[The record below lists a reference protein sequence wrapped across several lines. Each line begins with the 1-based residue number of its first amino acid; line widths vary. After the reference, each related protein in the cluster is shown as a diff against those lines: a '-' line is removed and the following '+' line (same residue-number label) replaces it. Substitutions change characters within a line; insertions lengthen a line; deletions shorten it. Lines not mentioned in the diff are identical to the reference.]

1 MNMFPM
7 FMFNSYFS
15 FIFVFNSP
23 VCLYKGYFSNL
34 DQFISKL
41 PEEEKFVPMGE
52 MIHSFAHAEQ
62 TYQVYKACAFHSVI
76 QFMLICNVPVPEWQ
90 YFAVQACLQTFVLF
104 SSGDS

>member
-1 MNMFPM
+1 
-7 FMFNSYFS
+7 
-15 FIFVFNSP
+15 VFNSP